1 MIEQKLQDKIED
13 VAAVALQDSLQ
24 QTEIP
29 AETLE
34 PVETVAV
41 EPVEETIITDGAER
55 TQVAGITSALKNVI
69 TKFDEKVEAAEKNV
83 VPGISPEA
91 VFQIGDNIVIREIDP
106 VQAQAIDEAFGGEY
120 SKSLNLPAILEATG
134 EFNAADY
141 FARFKDANADLIESA
156 RRGTITVDMALQYA
170 MKQDIGGLVK
180 SWLGRNPGQ
189 PANMED
195 FVGGLV
201 ALDGVMTYTDSLY
214 ARVDEIDAIPNM
226 TPELMQEREQLLN
239 RARKMITVQGEL
251 GINLQAAVSEG
262 ARTTAAAGVLK
273 RRGLPDAMR
282 RGQEIAEL
290 MQSPAY
296 QDTEFLRQSY
306 GALRT
311 RDAKLAYANKLMEGG
326 KWTYDIMLSTWMNSM
341 LSSFTTHAINIA
353 GNASLQGLDLLETF
367 VAAGISKT
375 RRAGASLVGRSI
387 DPQDQVYASQAVQ
400 KVVGIRKALLDSFYV
415 ALNTMITE
423 QPYDMAT
430 KLDISRRRQI
440 GKTGDFRQMAKDV
453 REGHIGSATVS
464 FLGSLMRLPGRAL
477 MAEDEFFKGIAY
489 RASLHEQAEN
499 AAQAAKQR
507 ALKEG
512 ATIDR
517 AEEIAIAER
526 ARVLDD
532 PPVGVTLS
540 AQEASQQLTLT
551 NELKGFFRT
560 LQSTFS
566 VPILKQ
572 FLPFVTAPLN
582 DYSQTLQRVP
592 ILNFAS
598 SQFRSDFFAGGARRD
613 KAVAKM
619 FTASGIA
626 ATTVAFVDTGFGA
639 EEGKLVVTGAGPKD
653 FKARMAFE
661 RMGFQPYS
669 FNVLQED
676 GKTYKSYSYMRLGP
690 VSGVLAMS
698 SDYNYYSQFEQ
709 DYDQTQALAHAMVLS
724 GGEYLVSNPYLQSIK
739 EIMEAARSSD
749 VETMLPAVL
758 DKLAESQ
765 GNFVLSTIPG
775 NSAFGRSFIRSQDP
789 TIYSTLIPAEGM
801 FGEIPQEM
809 PAWTHPWYEA
819 LQKQSASNWIFNQRE
834 GLYPQLNIWGE
845 ERKAGTPGI
854 HQMYNPFRVREAKWT
869 PIDKEIVRLGK
880 GLPNFP
886 DKYKG
891 VKLTDEQMYRWTIL
905 SNTIDSK
912 RRLPGQAGYDEQLTL
927 KPRLARRIVQPSYR
941 NLTDRD
947 KRFSKFSSLFND
959 YKALGWNQLLQEFPD
974 LERMVD
980 EAEKPTPVPTT
991 MVP

>member
-34 PVETVAV
+34 PAETVPI
-41 EPVEETIITDGAER
+41 EPVEEPIITDGADR
-55 TQVAGITSALKNVI
+55 TQVAGIGSALKGVI
-69 TKFDEKVEAAEKNV
+69 TKFDQKVEAAEKNV

-134 EFNAADY
+134 EFDAAEY
-141 FARFKDANADLIESA
+141 FARFKDANAELIESA

-214 ARVDEIDAIPNM
+214 ARVDEIDAMPDL
-226 TPELMQEREQLLN
+226 TPELIQEREQLLS

-262 ARTTAAAGVLK
+262 ARTTAAAGALK

-311 RDAKLAYANKLMEGG
+311 RDAKLAYANKLMEAG
-326 KWTYDIMLSTWMNSM
+326 KWTYDIMLSVWMNSM

-367 VAAGISKT
+367 VAAGISQT
-375 RRAGASLVGRSI
+375 RRAGASLVGRAT

-400 KVVGIRKALLDSFYV
+400 KAVGMRKALLDSFYV

-453 REGHIGSATVS
+453 REGHVVSAGVS

-499 AAQAAKQR
+499 AAKAAKQR
-507 ALKEG
+507 ALNEG
-512 ATIDR
+512 ATIER

-532 PPVGVTLS
+532 PPVGITLS

-551 NELKGFFRT
+551 NELKGFFRM

-613 KAVAKM
+613 KALAKM
-619 FTASGIA
+619 FTASSIA

-639 EEGKLVVTGAGPKD
+639 EEGKLVITGAGPKD

-698 SDYNYYSQFEQ
+698 ADYNYYSQFEQ

-845 ERKAGTPGI
+845 ERMAGTPGI

-891 VKLTDEQMYRWTIL
+891 VKLTDEQMYRWITL

-912 RRLPGQAGYDEQLTL
+912 RRLPGQSGYDEQLTL
-927 KPRLARRIVQPSYR
+927 KPKLSKRIVHPSYR
-941 NLTDRD
+941 NITDRD
-947 KRFSKFSSLFND
+947 KRFSKFSALFNS
-959 YKALGWNQLLQEFPD
+959 YKELGWNQLLLEFPD
-974 LERMVD
+974 LERLVD
-980 EAEKPTPVPTT
+980 EAEKPTPVPMT

>member
-24 QTEIP
+24 QTEVP

-34 PVETVAV
+34 PLETVPV
-41 EPVEETIITDGAER
+41 EPVEEPIITDGADR
-55 TQVAGITSALKNVI
+55 VQVAGITSALKGVVN
-69 TKFDEKVEAAEKNV
+69 KFDKKVEAAEKQV

-91 VFQIGDNIVIREIDP
+91 VFQIGDNIVIREVSPEQIEA
-106 VQAQAIDEAFGGEY
+106 VNEAFGGEY
-120 SKSLNLPAILEATG
+120 TKSLNLPAILEATG

-141 FARFKDANADLIESA
+141 MARFKDANSALIESA

-170 MKQDIGGLVK
+170 MKQDIGVLVK

-214 ARVDEIDAIPNM
+214 ARLDEIDALPDL
-226 TPELMQEREQLLN
+226 TPELIQEREMLLS
-239 RARKMITVQGEL
+239 RSRKMVTIQGEL
-251 GINLQAAVSEG
+251 AINVQAAVSEG
-262 ARTTAAAGVLK
+262 ARLPAAAGALQRK
-273 RRGLPDAMR
+273 GLPDAMR
-282 RGQEIAEL
+282 RGQDIADL
-290 MQSPAY
+290 IQSPAY
-296 QDTEFLRQSY
+296 QDVEFLRQSY

-311 RDAKLAYANKLMEGG
+311 RDAKLQYASKLMEGG
-326 KWTYDIMLSTWMNSM
+326 KWTYDVMLSVWMNSM

-367 VAAGISKT
+367 VAAGISQT
-375 RRAGASLVGRSI
+375 RRAGASLVGKSI

-400 KVVGIRKALLDSFYV
+400 KVVGIRKALMDSFYV

-430 KLDISRRRQI
+430 KLDLSRRRQI

-453 REGHIGSATVS
+453 REGHVGSAMVS
-464 FLGSLMRLPGRAL
+464 FLGSMMRLPGRAL

-489 RASLHEQAEN
+489 RGSLHEQAEN
-499 AAQAAKQR
+499 AAQVAKQN
-507 ALKEG
+507 ALKGG
-512 ATIDR
+512 ATIER
-517 AEEIAIAER
+517 AEEIAVSTR
-526 ARVLDD
+526 AQVLDN

-560 LQSTFS
+560 LQSAFS

-582 DYSQTLQRVP
+582 DYSMTLHRVP
-592 ILNFAS
+592 IINFAS
-598 SQFRSDFFAGGARRD
+598 SQVRSDFFAGGARRD
-613 KAVAKM
+613 KAMAKM

-639 EEGKLVVTGAGPKD
+639 DEGKVVVTGAGPKD

-669 FNVLQED
+669 FNILQED

-690 VSGVLAMS
+690 VSGVLGMS
-698 SDYNYYSQFEQ
+698 ADYNYYSQFEQ
-709 DYDQTQALAHAMVLS
+709 DYEKYQALAHAMTLS
-724 GGEYLVSNPYLQSIK
+724 TGEYLVSNPYLQSIK

-749 VETMLPAVL
+749 VESMLPAVL

-775 NSAFGRSFIRSQDP
+775 NSAFGRSVIRSQDP
-789 TIYSTLIPAEGM
+789 TIYSTLIPAKGP

-819 LQKQSASNWIFNQRE
+819 LQKSAASNWIFNQRE

-845 ERKAGTPGI
+845 ERTYGTPGI
-854 HQMYNPFRVREAKWT
+854 HQMYNPFRVREAKWL

-886 DKYKG
+886 KKYKG
-891 VKLTDEQMYRWTIL
+891 VKLTDEQLYRWTIL
-905 SNTIDSK
+905 SNEIDSK
-912 RRLPGQAGYDEQLTL
+912 RKLPGQTGYNEDMTL
-927 KPRLARRIVQPSYR
+927 KSKLARTIVQPSYR
-941 NLTDRD
+941 NETDRD
-947 KRFSKFSSLFND
+947 KRFSKFSGVFND
-959 YKALGWNQLLQEFPD
+959 YKALGWNQLMIEFPD
-974 LERMVD
+974 LSRMVD
-980 EAEKPTPVPTT
+980 ELKKPTPVPTT